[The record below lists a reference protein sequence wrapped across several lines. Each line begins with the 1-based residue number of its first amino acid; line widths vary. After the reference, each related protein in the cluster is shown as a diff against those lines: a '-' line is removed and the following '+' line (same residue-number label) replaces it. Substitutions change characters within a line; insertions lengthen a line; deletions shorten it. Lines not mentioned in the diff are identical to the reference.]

1 MNLDSKNNLI
11 YLGTIDNFNSNLN
24 FIRLRDIA
32 VGYDLK
38 NTCTEIYYG
47 YSRTFLENLK
57 IKKFEC
63 LENQIFLYLDE
74 HKITDS
80 KNLINKAVFIEK
92 KFLIDKKPD
101 FYLIEDLLGCD
112 VINIDNGNLIG
123 KISDV
128 SILPS
133 NDVWFIQTE
142 KGELPI
148 PVIKDVVKKVDIS
161 KKCIYIK
168 LLDGLF
174 DLTNSKTDEE
184 A

>member
-11 YLGTIDNFNSNLN
+11 YLGTIDNFNSNFN
-24 FIRLRDIA
+24 FLRLRDIA
-32 VGYDLK
+32 VGYEIK
-38 NTCTEIYYG
+38 TNCSQIYYG

-74 HKITDS
+74 YNITDS
-80 KNLINKAVFIEK
+80 KNFINKAVFIEK

-142 KGELPI
+142 QGELPI
-148 PVIKDVVKKVDIS
+148 PVIKDVVKEVDILG
-161 KKCIYIK
+161 KAIYIK

-174 DLTNSKTDEE
+174 DLKYSKKDEE
-184 A
+184 D

>member
-1 MNLDSKNNLI
+1 MNLVTKKNLI
-11 YLGTIDNFNSNLN
+11 YLGTIDNYNANLN
-24 FIRLRDIA
+24 FIKLRDIA
-32 VGYDLK
+32 VGYDIK
-38 NTCTEIYYG
+38 NTCNDIYFG

-74 HKITDS
+74 YNKYDS

-112 VINIDNGNLIG
+112 VINIENGNLIG
-123 KISDV
+123 KVVDV

-148 PVIKDVVKKVDIS
+148 PVIKDIVKKVDIS
-161 KKCIYIK
+161 EKCIYIK
-168 LLDGLF
+168 LLDGLYE
-174 DLTNSKTDEE
+174 LINSKKNEE
-184 A
+184 D